1 MKIEKNKVVALSYT
15 LYKDNENGEVIEVC
29 KAEKPLEFLFG
40 SGMLLPKFEENIAGL
55 TIGDEFDFALTPAEA
70 YGERI
75 DEAVVEVPMDVFSV
89 DGTVQK
95 DLLYA
100 GNVIPMRDAQG
111 NPLNGSVVRVDEEN
125 NVVVMDFNNPLAGV
139 ELFFS
144 GKIESVREAT
154 QEELENGFRR
164 GCCGGHCGG
173 GSSCSDGGC
182 GSDCGSDCGDGGCCG
197 GCH

>member
-1 MKIEKNKVVALSYT
+1 MKIEKNKVVSLSYT
-15 LYKDNENGEVIEVC
+15 LYKDNEKGEVIEVC
-29 KAEKPLEFLFG
+29 NAEKPLEFLFG

-55 TIGDEFDFALTPAEA
+55 EIGDDFDFALSPSDA

-75 DEAVVEVPMDVFSV
+75 DEAVVEVTMDVFSV

-111 NPLNGSVVRVDEEN
+111 NPLNGLVVRVDEQN

-139 ELFFS
+139 NLFFS
-144 GKIESVREAT
+144 GKIESIREAT
-154 QEELENGFRR
+154 QEELENGLHR

-173 GSSCSDGGC
+173 GSCGDSGC
-182 GSDCGSDCGDGGCCG
+182 GSDCSSDCGDGGCCG
-197 GCH
+197 SCH

>member
-29 KAEKPLEFLFG
+29 NAEKPLEFLFG
-40 SGMLLPKFEENIAGL
+40 AGM
-55 TIGDEFDFALTPAEA
+55 

-75 DEAVVEVPMDVFSV
+75 DEAVVEVPMEVFSV

-173 GSSCSDGGC
+173 GGSCSVQIVATAVVVAVVTDK
-182 GSDCGSDCGDGGCCG
+182 
-197 GCH
+197 